1 MRAQLAGVAIGI
13 WLMVAPA
20 VLNYAGAAATID
32 RIIGPIVV
40 AVSWIAAS
48 ECMRSVRWLK
58 APCGLTLLIAPMLLE
73 YATSS
78 TVNSI
83 VCGLVVTW
91 LSTIRGPLRARMGGG
106 WRALARS
113 DVEGRDVRPT
123 DPA

>member
-20 VLNYAGAAATID
+20 VLNFAGAAATID

-58 APCGLTLLIAPMLLE
+58 APCGLTLLMAPMLLE

-91 LSTIRGPLRARMGGG
+91 LSTIRGSLRARMGGG